1 MEQDRDPILEL
12 TADCP
17 SPDIAAFI
25 DGELSSEA
33 ELKLGS
39 HFAACRVCS
48 DELNL
53 QKHFLNALNGS
64 LSGEFD
70 VPEDITKRI
79 VTSAESSVSG
89 LRRRSEWVSA
99 LAVCCALLLFVLFTL
114 GASARGTFVS
124 FFDIAGQF
132 AAVVSFVSH
141 LCYDF
146 AFGIVIVLRAVGA
159 QPAFSLVSA
168 GVIAVLAIAVLYK
181 FSQIRF
187 SRKKIDQLE
196 SGSGF

>member
-1 MEQDRDPILEL
+1 MEQDREISIDISAE
-12 TADCP
+12 CP
-17 SPDIAAFI
+17 SQDIAAYI
-25 DGELSSEA
+25 DGELTLAA
-33 ELKLGS
+33 EFQLES
-39 HFAACRVCS
+39 HLASCRICS

-70 VPEDITKRI
+70 VPEEITKRI

-99 LAVCCALLLFVLFTL
+99 LAVCCGLVLFVLFTL

-124 FFDIAGQF
+124 FFDVAGQVG
-132 AAVVSFVSH
+132 AVISFVSH

-146 AFGIVIVLRAVGA
+146 AFGVVIVLRAVGA
-159 QPAFSLVSA
+159 QPAFSVVSA
-168 GVIAVLAIAVLYK
+168 GVLIALAIVFLYK
-181 FSQIRF
+181 FSPVRL
-187 SRKKIDQLE
+187 SRKKIDQPE